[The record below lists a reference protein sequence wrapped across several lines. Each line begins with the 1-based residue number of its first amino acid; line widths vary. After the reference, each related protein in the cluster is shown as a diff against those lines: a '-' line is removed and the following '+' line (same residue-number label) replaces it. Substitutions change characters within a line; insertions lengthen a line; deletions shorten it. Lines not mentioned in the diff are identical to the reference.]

1 MNARWLEQNYPTL
14 ASEIKSLPWV
24 SDGIDNMESE
34 VVQELLNIAA
44 ASRPTVSSI
53 VRLGWV
59 RDGIEEMEVKAIEDI
74 SYLSNADPDEAL
86 RIVRMQ
92 FLASLESSDVAALES
107 LAKLATLNARDFR
120 RVMAHPTLIGGI
132 YDDWGKVVAT
142 LYGVSET
149 NPKLID
155 VLLNPDRVRLN
166 TLAINLPRAGE
177 VELAIIRTDRHMASP
192 YSMDLLEHAVRNI
205 EEFMAAPFPNGYVG
219 LLFGEAVLGGSAGTN
234 YGTHMSILPEY
245 DVDDGSYYAEYAG
258 HIIAHEVAHYYWI
271 GNVDWVDE
279 GTADFAASVSENA
292 RTGRHLEPTNSPCA
306 YTRTIAELESWNIE
320 RDHDAFTC
328 NYALGER
335 FFVDLYRGLGDI
347 AFRQGLRNLYLMSQQ
362 NGAPVGMEHVRTA
375 FKANG
380 AGIAAPIVD
389 KMVARWYDGIEPYD
403 TSAKD
408 STPYDLSFRT
418 VNGRIN
424 EAYISTT
431 QEGPPLSSSG
441 TTPLEDSLWLYL
453 AYDYS
458 VGSNVEV
465 PLEIVTYFED
475 GFVFSRRDVPFTAQP
490 GYTGGW
496 WWVQIGHSPGKAWA
510 PGEYSVS
517 VYNEGK
523 KLFELEYWFR

>member
-1 MNARWLEQNYPTL
+1 MKNFRTGLVILGLIAFTACQITPSAPPSTNPPTTSPTSTARSVLVSTATSASATEPTTVSAPPPTPVPAVKPAPTATPKPTATRRPTATPRPTPTPVPPYYQAWNGLVNARWLEQNYPTL

-34 VVQELLNIAA
+34 VVQELLYIAA

-192 YSMDLLEHAVRNI
+192 YGMDLLEHAVRNI

-271 GNVDWVDE
+271 GNV
-279 GTADFAASVSENA
+279 
-292 RTGRHLEPTNSPCA
+292 
-306 YTRTIAELESWNIE
+306 
-320 RDHDAFTC
+320 
-328 NYALGER
+328 
-335 FFVDLYRGLGDI
+335 GLG
-347 AFRQGLRNLYLMSQQ
+347 R
-362 NGAPVGMEHVRTA
+362 
-375 FKANG
+375 
-380 AGIAAPIVD
+380 
-389 KMVARWYDGIEPYD
+389 
-403 TSAKD
+403 
-408 STPYDLSFRT
+408 
-418 VNGRIN
+418 
-424 EAYISTT
+424 
-431 QEGPPLSSSG
+431 
-441 TTPLEDSLWLYL
+441 
-453 AYDYS
+453 
-458 VGSNVEV
+458 
-465 PLEIVTYFED
+465 
-475 GFVFSRRDVPFTAQP
+475 
-490 GYTGGW
+490 
-496 WWVQIGHSPGKAWA
+496 
-510 PGEYSVS
+510 
-517 VYNEGK
+517 
-523 KLFELEYWFR
+523 